1 MNITTVTSKGQVV
14 IPAALRKKYKIKKG
28 IKLSV
33 IDKGNKIIL
42 QPLTEEYYENMAGI
56 LNTKGSLEKAIINE
70 RSKDKEIEIPDGQN
84 NRCKRFN
91 GISRKRGRL

>member
-70 RSKDKEIEIPDGQN
+70 RSKDKEIEN
-84 NRCKRFN
+84 
-91 GISRKRGRL
+91 SRWTK